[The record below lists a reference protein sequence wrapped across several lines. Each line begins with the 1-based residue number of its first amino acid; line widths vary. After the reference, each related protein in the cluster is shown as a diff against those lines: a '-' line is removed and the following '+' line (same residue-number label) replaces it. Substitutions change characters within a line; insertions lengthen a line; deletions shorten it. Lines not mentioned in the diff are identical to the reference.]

1 MLQFRNYTGMQN
13 VFYLP
18 VDCIDVTV
26 LVVNGVVAVLLTVVN
41 GDETVVLV
49 DVDVVPTM
57 VRRKTKQVI
66 DSHVQE
72 LRNGNSLTVSELPT
86 EW

>member
-1 MLQFRNYTGMQN
+1 M

-26 LVVNGVVAVLLTVVN
+26 LVVNGVVPVLLTVVN

-72 LRNGNSLTVSELPT
+72 LRNGNSLTVPELPT
-86 EW
+86 E

>member
-1 MLQFRNYTGMQN
+1 M

-26 LVVNGVVAVLLTVVN
+26 LVVNGVVPVLLTVVN

-57 VRRKTKQVI
+57 VRRKLNK
-66 DSHVQE
+66 
-72 LRNGNSLTVSELPT
+72 
-86 EW
+86 

>member
-1 MLQFRNYTGMQN
+1 M

-26 LVVNGVVAVLLTVVN
+26 LVVNGVVPVLLTVVN

>member
-1 MLQFRNYTGMQN
+1 MQN

>member
-1 MLQFRNYTGMQN
+1 M

-26 LVVNGVVAVLLTVVN
+26 LVVNGVVPVLLTVVN

-66 DSHVQE
+66 DSHVQK
-72 LRNGNSLTVSELPT
+72 LRNGNSLTVPELPT
-86 EW
+86 E